1 MKIIQSGSNH
11 KLHSDD
17 LVVIDSLPAGVYNIE
32 FNPMAGYS
40 LVKRENFETPD
51 KIYGETPRLVDKM
64 IKRYMSFD
72 KNFGTILTGR
82 KGTGKSMA
90 SRLVSNMLIEQGIP
104 TILVSENTPD
114 IAGFLASIKQRALI
128 LFDEFEKTFPY
139 SQYNDGR
146 DEQAQFLGLFDGIVN
161 NRHFYLVTINEER
174 YINPYFLG
182 RTGRFYYKFNF
193 GDITIEEI
201 TEVLKDQ
208 VTVDVDIADIARKLN
223 IMRINHDQ
231 LNAVVAELNFGET
244 IDDII
249 KYVNLDLSMI
259 HEARTYEVAIQFKD
273 GETRVVTCNFATTE
287 TDYCINVDLNYNDN
301 FEDINL
307 IGDIDMRGALPKLSL
322 PTRIEPYDTD
332 NGTAMTVDDI
342 VSITATPYAGK
353 IARLQKL
360 FK

>member
-104 TILVSENTPD
+104 TILVTENTPD

-139 SQYNDGR
+139 SGGR

-161 NRHFYLVTINEER
+161 NRHFYLVTTNDER
-174 YINPYFLG
+174 KINPYFLG
-182 RTGRFYYKFNF
+182 RTGRFYYKFTF

-201 TEVLKDQ
+201 TDVLTDQ
-208 VTVDVDIADIARKLN
+208 VTADIDIEKVAAKLN
-223 IMRINHDQ
+223 TLRINHDQ
-231 LNAVVAELNFGET
+231 LNAVVAELNFSET

-249 KYVNLDLSMI
+249 KYVNLDLTLFD
-259 HEARTYEVAIQFKD
+259 EARTYDITLQLKD
-273 GETRVVTCNFATTE
+273 GQTKEVSCELSPIDTTYRLNLE
-287 TDYCINVDLNYNDN
+287 DEFNDY
-301 FEDINL
+301 DI
-307 IGDIDMRGALPKLSL
+307 IGDVDMRGRIPKLSL
-322 PTRIEPYDTD
+322 PTKIEAYDDDMEDTI
-332 NGTAMTVDDI
+332 TPADI
-342 VSITATPYAGK
+342 VAITAAPTMADT
-353 IARLQKL
+353 RMRMLTSL
-360 FK
+360 LT

>member
-1 MKIIQSGSNH
+1 MKIIQSGSSH

-17 LVVIDSLPAGVYNIE
+17 LVVIDFLPAGVYNIN
-32 FNPMAGYS
+32 FNPMSGYS
-40 LVKRENFETPD
+40 LVKRENFEVPD
-51 KIYGETPRLVDKM
+51 KIYGETPCLVGKM

-90 SRLVSNMLIEQGIP
+90 SRLVSNKLIEQGIP
-104 TILVSENTPD
+104 TILVTENTPD

-139 SQYNDGR
+139 SGGR

-161 NRHFYLVTINEER
+161 NRHFYLVTTNDER
-174 YINPYFLG
+174 KINPYFLG
-182 RTGRFYYKFNF
+182 RTGRFYYKFTYD
-193 GDITIEEI
+193 DISIEEI

-259 HEARTYEVAIQFKD
+259 HDARTYEIAIHFKD
-273 GETRVVTCNFATTE
+273 GETRVVICEFANTE
-287 TDYCINVDLNYNDN
+287 TTYCINLELNYNDD

-307 IGDIDMRGALPKLSL
+307 IGDIDMRGTLPKLSL
-322 PTRIEPYDTD
+322 PTRLEAYDKGNPT
-332 NGTAMTVDDI
+332 TMTVDDI
-342 VSITATPYAGK
+342 VSIKATPHAGK

>member
-1 MKIIQSGSNH
+1 MKIIQSGTQH
-11 KLHSDD
+11 KIHSDD

-40 LVKRENFETPD
+40 LVKRDNFETPE

-82 KGTGKSMA
+82 KGTGKSMV

-104 TILVSENTPD
+104 TILVTQNTPD

-128 LFDEFEKTFPY
+128 LFDEFEKVFPY
-139 SQYNDGR
+139 SSNN

-161 NRHFYLVTINEER
+161 NRHFYLITINEER
-174 YINPYFLG
+174 GINPYFLG

-201 TEVLKDQ
+201 TEVLTDQ
-208 VTVDVDIADIARKLN
+208 VTADVDIADIARKLN

-259 HEARTYEVAIQFKD
+259 HDARTYEIAIHFKD
-273 GETRVVTCNFATTE
+273 GETRVVICEFANTE
-287 TDYCINVDLNYNDN
+287 TTYCINLELNYNDD

-322 PTRIEPYDTD
+322 PTRLEAYDKGNPT
-332 NGTAMTVDDI
+332 TMTVDDI
-342 VSITATPYAGK
+342 VSIKATPHAGK